1 MNYIFTDRFAA
12 RVVGIESLASN
23 LIECGDSLFI
33 TTKHPYD
40 LRSTKRINTNLMT
53 IVPSEDVVPDE
64 KRFVVELVDPSDTQN
79 GKHVSIID
87 ICKRFL
93 PLDKRMDLTKMS
105 YYMIKDKNSRIKM
118 MDVRTISRSPLVITG
133 RTTDERIFHISYS
146 NGQLVF
152 EIHEDGYVVSHKR
165 INSIPQFCDNLLD
178 NMCTAHAIREFSH
191 ILGYG
196 DHCYRV
202 DVDHCSFFRK

>member
-12 RVVGIESLASN
+12 RVVGIEALASN
-23 LIECGDSLFI
+23 LIEAGDCLFI

-40 LRSTKRINTNLMT
+40 LRATGRINSNLMT
-53 IVPSEDVVPDE
+53 IVSSEDVVPDE
-64 KRFVVELVDPSDTQN
+64 KRFVVELVDPNESPN

-87 ICKRFL
+87 LCKRFL
-93 PLDKRMDLTKMS
+93 PLNRRMDLSKMS
-105 YYMIKDKNSRIKM
+105 YYVIKDKTSRIKM
-118 MDVRTISRSPLVITG
+118 MDVRTISRSPLVVTG
-133 RTTDERIFHISYS
+133 RTLDDRTFHISYS
-146 NGQLVF
+146 KGQLVLD
-152 EIHEDGYVVSHKR
+152 IHEGNYIISHQR

-178 NMCTAHAIREFSH
+178 NMCTAHAIREFGH

-202 DVDHCSFFRK
+202 DIDHCSFFRK